1 MDGSSYTNVAC
12 VARTACFDAVV
23 RMVLGGLTAVALTL
37 VIAFTAVELAS
48 QVGEIRGG
56 GGGAVPASNDDLAEL
71 AARLIS
77 PPYPMPD
84 GSTQTATLH
93 PGALPPNAGFD
104 LPIPTGARLIGSV
117 LRQRTNANPSFDTV
131 LDIPGTADDV
141 TSFYERELGKKGLTP
156 APAPQGMQ
164 PGGFQGTAGPA
175 KGSTFC
181 KGDGLPY
188 VSVSVFTRP
197 SAANDVRIH
206 FEPAQTATAQQFM
219 GSPCSQKGGPQ
230 QGMPAQR
237 LPALHAPDGVLLQS
251 SGSSYGGPRQQS
263 DAVAT
268 TPKTAAELEAF
279 FAQQLA
285 AAGWTRVAGGANTPL
300 AFSTWKVPG
309 DGDWQG
315 VLIVIE
321 MPAKERR
328 SLMLRAES
336 PTGF

>member
-1 MDGSSYTNVAC
+1 
-12 VARTACFDAVV
+12 
-23 RMVLGGLTAVALTL
+23 MVLGGLTAIALTL

-175 KGSTFC
+175 KGSTR
-181 KGDGLPY
+181 
-188 VSVSVFTRP
+188 T
-197 SAANDVRIH
+197 SACLTGMVRC
-206 FEPAQTATAQQFM
+206 EPVRTLGSRNGWVKVGRAALVPE
-219 GSPCSQKGGPQ
+219 SPCPSTINVPC
-230 QGMPAQR
+230 M
-237 LPALHAPDGVLLQS
+237 L
-251 SGSSYGGPRQQS
+251 
-263 DAVAT
+263 
-268 TPKTAAELEAF
+268 
-279 FAQQLA
+279 
-285 AAGWTRVAGGANTPL
+285 GWY
-300 AFSTWKVPG
+300 
-309 DGDWQG
+309 WQ
-315 VLIVIE
+315 
-321 MPAKERR
+321 
-328 SLMLRAES
+328 
-336 PTGF
+336 

>member
-1 MDGSSYTNVAC
+1 
-12 VARTACFDAVV
+12 
-23 RMVLGGLTAVALTL
+23 MVLGGLTAVALTL
-37 VIAFTAVELAS
+37 LIVLTAVELGS
-48 QVGEIRGG
+48 QVGDIRGG
-56 GGGAVPASNDDLAEL
+56 GQGATPASKDDLAEL
-71 AARLIS
+71 AARIIS

-84 GSTQTATLH
+84 GSSQTATLH

-104 LPIPTGARLIGSV
+104 LPIPPGARLIGSV

-131 LDIPGTADDV
+131 LDVSGSADDV
-141 TSFYERELGKKGLTP
+141 TSFYERELGKKGLTTP
-156 APAPQGMQ
+156 PAPQQMQ

-175 KGSTFC
+175 KGSMFC

-206 FEPAQTATAQQFM
+206 FEPAQTASAQQFM
-219 GSPCSQKGGPQ
+219 GSPCSQKGGPP

-237 LPALHAPDGVLLQS
+237 LPALRAPDGVLLQA
-251 SGSSYGGPRQQS
+251 SGSSMGGARQQS

-268 TPKTAAELEAF
+268 TPKTAAELESF
-279 FAQQLA
+279 FSQQLA
-285 AAGWTRVAGGANTPL
+285 AAGWTRVAGGSNTPL

-321 MPAKERR
+321 MPAKDRR

-336 PTGF
+336 PTGFGF

>member
-104 LPIPTGARLIGSV
+104 LPIPPGARLIGSV

-131 LDIPGTADDV
+131 LDIAGTADDV
-141 TSFYERELGKKGLTP
+141 TSFFERELGKKGLTP

-164 PGGFQGTAGPA
+164 PGGFQGTAATCCCFRVGISSA
-175 KGSTFC
+175 C
-181 KGDGLPY
+181 LARVGLGLN
-188 VSVSVFTRP
+188 R
-197 SAANDVRIH
+197 H
-206 FEPAQTATAQQFM
+206 
-219 GSPCSQKGGPQ
+219 
-230 QGMPAQR
+230 
-237 LPALHAPDGVLLQS
+237 L
-251 SGSSYGGPRQQS
+251 GSSS
-263 DAVAT
+263 
-268 TPKTAAELEAF
+268 
-279 FAQQLA
+279 
-285 AAGWTRVAGGANTPL
+285 
-300 AFSTWKVPG
+300 S
-309 DGDWQG
+309 
-315 VLIVIE
+315 
-321 MPAKERR
+321 
-328 SLMLRAES
+328 
-336 PTGF
+336 

>member
-1 MDGSSYTNVAC
+1 MNVAC
-12 VARTACFDAVV
+12 FARAACFDALV

-37 VIAFTAVELAS
+37 IIAFTAVELAS

-56 GGGAVPASNDDLAEL
+56 GPGAVPASNDDLAEL

-104 LPIPTGARLIGSV
+104 LPIPPGAHLVGSV

-131 LDIPGTADDV
+131 LDVPGNVDDV
-141 TSFYERELGKKGLTP
+141 TSFYERELGKKGLTTP
-156 APAPQGMQ
+156 PVTQQVQ
-164 PGGFQGTAGPA
+164 PGGFQGSVGPT
-175 KGSTFC
+175 KGSMFC

-188 VSVSVFTRP
+188 VSLSVFSRP
-197 SAANDVRIH
+197 NAANDVRVH
-206 FEPAQTATAQQFM
+206 FEPAQTAAAQQFM
-219 GSPCSQKGGPQ
+219 GSPCSQRGGPP

-237 LPALHAPDGVLLQS
+237 LPVLHAPDGVLLQP
-251 SGSSYGGPRQQS
+251 SGSSIGGPRQQS

-268 TPKTAAELEAF
+268 TPKTASELESF
-279 FAQQLA
+279 FAQQLS
-285 AAGWTRVAGGANTPL
+285 AAGWTRVAGGGNAPL
-300 AFSTWKVPG
+300 AFSTWKLPG

-321 MPAKERR
+321 TPTKDRR

-336 PTGF
+336 PTGQGF

>member
-1 MDGSSYTNVAC
+1 
-12 VARTACFDAVV
+12 
-23 RMVLGGLTAVALTL
+23 MVLGGLAAVALTL
-37 VIAFTAVELAS
+37 VIALTAVELAA

-56 GGGAVPASNDDLAEL
+56 GQGAVPASKDDLAEL
-71 AARLIS
+71 ASRLIS

-84 GSTQTATLH
+84 GSTQTATLY
-93 PGALPPNAGFD
+93 PGAMPPNASFD
-104 LPIPTGARLIGSV
+104 LPVPASSHLVGSV
-117 LRQRTNANPSFDTV
+117 LRQRAGANPSFDAV
-131 LDIPGTADDV
+131 LDVPGTADDV
-141 TSFYERELGKKGLTP
+141 TSFYERELAKKGLTP
-156 APAPQGMQ
+156 PPTPQGMQ

-175 KGSTFC
+175 KGSMFC

-188 VSVSVFTRP
+188 VSLTVFARP
-197 SAANDVRIH
+197 
-206 FEPAQTATAQQFM
+206 EPAQTSSAQQFM

-230 QGMPAQR
+230 PMIPAQR
-237 LPALHAPDGVLLQS
+237 LPALRAPDGVLLQS
-251 SGSSYGGPRQQS
+251 TGASMGGPRQQS

-268 TPKTAAELEAF
+268 TAKGAAELESF

-285 AAGWTRVAGGANTPL
+285 AAGWTRVAGSANAPL

-321 MPAKERR
+321 MPAKDRR

-336 PTGF
+336 PTGFGF

>member
-1 MDGSSYTNVAC
+1 L
-12 VARTACFDAVV
+12 
-23 RMVLGGLTAVALTL
+23 VLGGLTAVALVL
-37 VIAFTAVELAS
+37 LIAFTAVELAS

-56 GGGAVPASNDDLAEL
+56 GQGATPTSNDDLAEL
-71 AARLIS
+71 AARIIS
-77 PPYPMPD
+77 PPYVMPD

-104 LPIPTGARLIGSV
+104 LPIPPGARLIGSV

-131 LDIPGTADDV
+131 LDVPGSADDV
-141 TSFYERELGKKGLTP
+141 TSFYERELGKKGLTTP
-156 APAPQGMQ
+156 PAPQQMQ

-175 KGSTFC
+175 KGSMFC

-206 FEPAQTATAQQFM
+206 FEPAQTASAQQFM
-219 GSPCSQKGGPQ
+219 GSPCSQKGGPP

-237 LPALHAPDGVLLQS
+237 LPALRAPDGVLLQA
-251 SGSSYGGPRQQS
+251 SGSSMGGARQQS

-268 TPKTAAELEAF
+268 TPKTAAELESF

-321 MPAKERR
+321 MPAKDRR

-336 PTGF
+336 PTGYGF

>member
-1 MDGSSYTNVAC
+1 L
-12 VARTACFDAVV
+12 
-23 RMVLGGLTAVALTL
+23 VLGGLTAVALVL
-37 VIAFTAVELAS
+37 LIAFTAVELAS

-56 GGGAVPASNDDLAEL
+56 GQGATPTSNDDLAEL
-71 AARLIS
+71 AARIIS
-77 PPYPMPD
+77 PPYVMPD

-104 LPIPTGARLIGSV
+104 LPIPPGARLIGSV

-131 LDIPGTADDV
+131 LDVPGSADDV
-141 TSFYERELGKKGLTP
+141 TSFYERELGKKGLTTP
-156 APAPQGMQ
+156 PAPQQMQ

-175 KGSTFC
+175 KGSMFC
-181 KGDGLPY
+181 KGDALPY

-206 FEPAQTATAQQFM
+206 FEPAQTASAQQFM

-237 LPALHAPDGVLLQS
+237 LPALRAPDGVLLQA
-251 SGSSYGGPRQQS
+251 SGSSMGGARQQS

-268 TPKTAAELEAF
+268 TPKTAAELESF

-285 AAGWTRVAGGANTPL
+285 AAGWTRVAGGTNTPL

-315 VLIVIE
+315 VLIIIE
-321 MPAKERR
+321 MPAKDRR

-336 PTGF
+336 PTGFGF

>member
-1 MDGSSYTNVAC
+1 
-12 VARTACFDAVV
+12 
-23 RMVLGGLTAVALTL
+23 MVLGGLAAVALTL
-37 VIAFTAVELAS
+37 VIALTAVELAA

-56 GGGAVPASNDDLAEL
+56 GQGAVPASKDDLAEL
-71 AARLIS
+71 ASRLIS

-84 GSTQTATLH
+84 GSTQTATLY
-93 PGALPPNAGFD
+93 PGAMPPNASFD
-104 LPIPTGARLIGSV
+104 LPVPASSHLVGSV
-117 LRQRTNANPSFDTV
+117 LRQRAGANPSFDAV
-131 LDIPGTADDV
+131 LDVPGTADDV
-141 TSFYERELGKKGLTP
+141 TSFYERELAKKGLTP
-156 APAPQGMQ
+156 PPTPQGMQ

-175 KGSTFC
+175 KGSMFC

-188 VSVSVFTRP
+188 VSLTVFARP
-197 SAANDVRIH
+197 NAANDVRVH
-206 FEPAQTATAQQFM
+206 VEPAQTSSAQQFM

-230 QGMPAQR
+230 PMIPAQR
-237 LPALHAPDGVLLQS
+237 LPALRAPDGVLLQS
-251 SGSSYGGPRQQS
+251 TGASMGGPRQQS

-268 TPKTAAELEAF
+268 TAKGAAELESF

-285 AAGWTRVAGGANTPL
+285 AAGWTRVAGSANAPL

-321 MPAKERR
+321 MPAKDRR

-336 PTGF
+336 PTRFGF

>member
-1 MDGSSYTNVAC
+1 
-12 VARTACFDAVV
+12 
-23 RMVLGGLTAVALTL
+23 MVLGGLTAVALTL

-56 GGGAVPASNDDLAEL
+56 GQGAVPASNDDLAEL

-104 LPIPTGARLIGSV
+104 LPLPAGSHLVGSV
-117 LRQRTNANPSFDTV
+117 LRQRTGANPSFDTV
-131 LDIPGTADDV
+131 LDVPGSPDDV
-141 TSFYERELGKKGLTP
+141 TSFYERELAKKGLTP
-156 APAPQGMQ
+156 PPVPQQMQ
-164 PGGFQGTAGPA
+164 PGGFQGTAGPT
-175 KGSTFC
+175 KGSMFC

-188 VSVSVFTRP
+188 VSISVFARP
-197 SAANDVRIH
+197 NAANDVRVH
-206 FEPAQTATAQQFM
+206 FEPAQTSTQQFV

-230 QGMPAQR
+230 PGMPTQR
-237 LPALHAPDGVLLQS
+237 LPALRAPDGVILQAT
-251 SGSSYGGPRQQS
+251 GSSAGGPRQQS

-268 TPKTAAELEAF
+268 TAKGAAELESF

-285 AAGWTRVAGGANTPL
+285 AAGWTRVAGGASTPM

-315 VLIVIE
+315 VLIIIE
-321 MPAKERR
+321 MPAKDRR

-336 PTGF
+336 PTGFGY

>member
-1 MDGSSYTNVAC
+1 M
-12 VARTACFDAVV
+12 RL
-23 RMVLGGLTAVALTL
+23 VLGGLTAVALTL

-56 GGGAVPASNDDLAEL
+56 GQGATPASNDDLAEL

-77 PPYPMPD
+77 PPYPQPD

-104 LPIPTGARLIGSV
+104 LPIPPGSHLVGSV

-131 LDIPGTADDV
+131 LDVPGSPDDV
-141 TSFYERELGKKGLTP
+141 TSFYERELAKKGLTP
-156 APAPQGMQ
+156 PPVPQQVQ
-164 PGGFQGTAGPA
+164 PGGFQGSVGPT
-175 KGSTFC
+175 KGSMFC
-181 KGDGLPY
+181 KGDALPY
-188 VSVSVFTRP
+188 VSLTVFARP
-197 SAANDVRIH
+197 NAANDVRVH
-206 FEPAQTATAQQFM
+206 FEPVQPAAAQQFM
-219 GSPCSQKGGPQ
+219 GSPCSQKSGPQ
-230 QGMPAQR
+230 AGMPTQR
-237 LPALHAPDGVLLQS
+237 LPVLRAPDGVLLQS

-268 TPKTAAELEAF
+268 TPKTAAELESF

-285 AAGWTRVAGGANTPL
+285 AAGWTRVAGGANAPL

-321 MPAKERR
+321 MPTKDRR

-336 PTGF
+336 PTGVGF

>member
-1 MDGSSYTNVAC
+1 MNVSC
-12 VARTACFDAVV
+12 FARTACFYVLV
-23 RMVLGGLTAVALTL
+23 RLVLGGLTAVALTL
-37 VIAFTAVELAS
+37 VIAFTAVGLAS

-56 GGGAVPASNDDLAEL
+56 GPGAVPASNDDLAEL

-104 LPIPTGARLIGSV
+104 LPIPPGAHLVGSV

-131 LDIPGTADDV
+131 LDVPGSADDV
-141 TSFYERELGKKGLTP
+141 TSFYERELGKKGLTTP
-156 APAPQGMQ
+156 PLTQQMQ
-164 PGGFQGTAGPA
+164 PGGFQAVGPT
-175 KGSTFC
+175 KGSMFC

-188 VSVSVFTRP
+188 VSLSVFSRP
-197 SAANDVRIH
+197 NATNDVRVH
-206 FEPAQTATAQQFM
+206 FEPAQTAAAQQFI
-219 GSPCSQKGGPQ
+219 GSPCSQKGGGPQ
-230 QGMPAQR
+230 PGIPVQR
-237 LPALHAPDGVLLQS
+237 LPALRAPDGVLLQS
-251 SGSSYGGPRQQS
+251 SGSSFGGPRQQS

-268 TPKTAAELEAF
+268 TPQTAAQLESF
-279 FAQQLA
+279 FAQELA
-285 AAGWTRVAGGANTPL
+285 AAGWTRVAGGANAPL

-321 MPAKERR
+321 MPTKDRR

-336 PTGF
+336 PTGQGY